1 MLEKFLISNVADFV
15 NILQKT
21 VYLMTINKEFIHLN
35 RTMKKAVTNK
45 ELLNVIKNILKYLRN
60 NVLVSSM
67 ILVPVEVLK
76 TASMK
81 LIA

>member
-1 MLEKFLISNVADFV
+1 
-15 NILQKT
+15 
-21 VYLMTINKEFIHLN
+21 MTINIEFVHLN
-35 RTMKKAVTNK
+35 RTMKKSVKNE
-45 ELLNVIKNILKYLRN
+45 ELSSVMKNIFKYLSN

-81 LIA
+81 FIV